1 MTVKPANGSLIIAP
15 PGMID
20 GRFARTVNLITN
32 HNQEGTFALCVNRP
46 TPHTL
51 EDLAKELRLDLQNLR
66 FPLYWGGPIQ
76 KGSIW
81 MLHTPEWEN
90 EHTMYVNQHWR
101 VTSHE
106 SMFHCLADGDAP
118 RWFRICY
125 GLSQWAP
132 GQLKMELDG
141 QPPFTRSSSWLI
153 ADNTKPAKIFDID
166 PSELWDHSISIS
178 AKQSVNNW
186 LA

>member
-66 FPLYWGGPIQ
+66 F
-76 KGSIW
+76 
-81 MLHTPEWEN
+81 
-90 EHTMYVNQHWR
+90 
-101 VTSHE
+101 
-106 SMFHCLADGDAP
+106 
-118 RWFRICY
+118 
-125 GLSQWAP
+125 
-132 GQLKMELDG
+132 
-141 QPPFTRSSSWLI
+141 
-153 ADNTKPAKIFDID
+153 
-166 PSELWDHSISIS
+166 HSIGAALYKRAVYGCYTLLNGRTSIQCTLMS
-178 AKQSVNNW
+178 IGEL
-186 LA
+186 LATKACFIA